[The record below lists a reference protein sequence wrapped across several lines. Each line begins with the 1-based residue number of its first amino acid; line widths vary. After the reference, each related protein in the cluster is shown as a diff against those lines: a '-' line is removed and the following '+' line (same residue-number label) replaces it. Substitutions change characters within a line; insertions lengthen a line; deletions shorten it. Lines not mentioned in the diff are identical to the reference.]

1 MCDQI
6 VSPSMKKILFLLLL
20 LTGAYPLYIT
30 AQSNYDHKL
39 IAVLPVRAKFPE
51 YKKLSDSSA
60 GAFRSLEI
68 KYGMQLQ
75 EELYRTITRDTNRLL
90 VEVQPWQ
97 ITDSILKNMGL
108 DLRKVSF
115 LDMSAIAKILRV
127 DACVVVTVGYGT
139 RSNIRSSAGS
149 NSIAGFAGGLG
160 ASELTRA
167 IYRNNKIFT
176 FRLVDGKSGDEVWNY
191 SQEMTAGDITLDKDQ
206 LIFSRR
212 LFKGFMKR
220 FPYCD

>member
-1 MCDQI
+1 
-6 VSPSMKKILFLLLL
+6 MKKILPLLIL
-20 LTGAYPLYIT
+20 LTCAYPLYT
-30 AQSNYDHKL
+30 AAQSNYDHKV
-39 IAVLPVRAKFPE
+39 IAILPFRAKFPE

-60 GAFRSLEI
+60 GVFRSLEV

-75 EELYRTITRDTNRLL
+75 EELYKTITKDTNRLL

-97 ITDSILKNMGL
+97 TTDSILKNMGV

-115 LDMSAIAKILRV
+115 MDMSAVAKILRV
-127 DACVVVTVGYGT
+127 DACVVVTVGYGSLSNV
-139 RSNIRSSAGS
+139 RSAVAS

-206 LIFSRR
+206 LIFSRK
-212 LFKGFMKR
+212 LFKGFRKR